1 MTQKYVFEAKY
12 NLEALKIGHNT
23 GSGMGCGGAFSANLF
38 FSILVFFDKLLRMIF
53 HKFSIHFHDFG
64 NAIEEHPQRAHAL
77 LLRGVLE
84 QLVEGAR
91 RTPRD
96 DPALQPG
103 PHLQDTCYKI
113 SHSFSIKQVFSRVPS
128 ALLNLSLSEKIMK
141 NALSRER
148 FCVYRS
154 RKSRKARE
162 NEKVHVSV
170 PKSRGVPKVV
180 CLRGCVPK
188 EQQGVK
194 VMKTCETVVS
204 CRTPT

>member
-1 MTQKYVFEAKY
+1 
-12 NLEALKIGHNT
+12 
-23 GSGMGCGGAFSANLF
+23 
-38 FSILVFFDKLLRMIF
+38 
-53 HKFSIHFHDFG
+53 
-64 NAIEEHPQRAHAL
+64 
-77 LLRGVLE
+77 
-84 QLVEGAR
+84 
-91 RTPRD
+91 
-96 DPALQPG
+96 
-103 PHLQDTCYKI
+103 
-113 SHSFSIKQVFSRVPS
+113 
-128 ALLNLSLSEKIMK
+128 MK

-194 VMKTCETVVS
+194 IRTFQPSHQTFFEGLPKNPKNFAKKLYVVGVQDYAES
-204 CRTPT
+204 FEVVYLA

>member
-1 MTQKYVFEAKY
+1 MFATRCIFGVDHGRIHVFLQY
-12 NLEALKIGHNT
+12 
-23 GSGMGCGGAFSANLF
+23 C
-38 FSILVFFDKLLRMIF
+38 
-53 HKFSIHFHDFG
+53 
-64 NAIEEHPQRAHAL
+64 IE
-77 LLRGVLE
+77 
-84 QLVEGAR
+84 
-91 RTPRD
+91 
-96 DPALQPG
+96 
-103 PHLQDTCYKI
+103 
-113 SHSFSIKQVFSRVPS
+113 QVFSRVPS

-188 EQQGVK
+188 EQQCEKIHNFHHFCAPAK
-194 VMKTCETVVS
+194 VLPWCERFSLLFAIFRDAPVGQYGNPWSEV
-204 CRTPT
+204 PQGNIK